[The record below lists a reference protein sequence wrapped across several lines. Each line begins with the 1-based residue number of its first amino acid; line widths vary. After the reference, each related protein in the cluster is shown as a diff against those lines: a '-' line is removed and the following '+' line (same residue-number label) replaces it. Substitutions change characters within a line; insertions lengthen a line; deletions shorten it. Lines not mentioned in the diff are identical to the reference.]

1 MHNWNAYPFFRLII
15 PFTAGILLSVFSDFP
30 SQFYSLNLLLVITS
44 VLFILLAA
52 TYFINSFRFRWFS
65 GIAVYCFL
73 FLFGYSLTVFRTPK
87 YDPSNISN
95 VSFNTE
101 IFVVRI
107 AEPLTE
113 KDKSYKTTGKLIAT
127 FDSIS
132 FVPAQGNLLLY
143 FEKDSSALSIEY
155 GDKLLVR
162 ARITPMAP
170 PGNPHQFNYK
180 KFLAHSGIYHQVFVK
195 KDEWKVNGEK
205 IANPL
210 FKFAYLARQKML
222 NILEGIGLNGDEFAV
237 ASAILL
243 GYDDLMDRELR
254 NKYAGAGALH
264 VLCVSGLH
272 VGIIFMF
279 LSLLLKPLDRKKAL
293 KLVRVVLILTGI
305 WVYALITGLSPSV
318 MRAGIMFS
326 LFALRDVRKKKSNP
340 YNILAASAFILL
352 AIDPYMITKIG
363 FQLSYAAVIAIISLF
378 QPIYALL
385 SFKNA
390 VLDYFWKLTVVSIA
404 AQIGTFPFAIFYF
417 HQFPVYFLLTNIL
430 VIPLVWLILN
440 TGILVLIL
448 SAVSNFLATK
458 LSYLLYLMLFGL
470 NGAVDLING
479 MTGATITGLVLS
491 LFQVIIIYLLIILF
505 SRAILL
511 KHAGQF
517 VYSMICLFILMGSFI
532 FVKAAKLQQYE
543 IIVYQVNG
551 HSGIEFINGQT
562 SFFLADSAMFSN
574 PQLIEFNIVS
584 NRVFSGI
591 RHTDKFLL
599 ASQNSPSDFPPNELV
614 QFYEPCFF
622 VFGKKRIAL
631 IDKTIASYKPK
642 IPIRVEVLVLMGNP
656 DISIEEL
663 ESRFTF
669 DLLVFD
675 ASNSFWNTKKWKVQ
689 CDKIKL
695 SYYDVKNNGYFRMAL

>member
-1 MHNWNAYPFFRLII
+1 MHSWNAYPFFRLII
-15 PFTAGILLSVFSDFP
+15 PFAAGILSAVFIDFP
-30 SQFYSLNLLLVITS
+30 FESSRNLLMVITLL
-44 VLFILLAA
+44 LFIPVAVA
-52 TYFINSFRFRWFS
+52 YFVSSFRFRWFI
-65 GIAVYCFL
+65 GFAVYSFL
-73 FLFGYSLTVFRTPK
+73 FLFGYSFTAFRTPK
-87 YDPSNISN
+87 YDHSNILS
-95 VSFNTE
+95 VGFDTE

-107 AEPLTE
+107 AEPLIE
-113 KDKSYKTTGKLIAT
+113 KGKSFKTTGKLISA
-127 FDSIS
+127 FDSIN
-132 FVPAQGNLLLY
+132 FVPTSGTILMY
-143 FEKDSSALSIEY
+143 FEKDSSTLLLNY
-155 GDKLLVR
+155 GDKLLVK
-162 ARITPMAP
+162 ARITLVAP
-170 PGNPHQFNYK
+170 PGNPYQFNYK
-180 KFLAHSGIYHQVFVK
+180 KFLAHSGIYHQVFIK
-195 KDEWKVNGEK
+195 KDEWKTSGEK
-205 IANPL
+205 MVNPI
-210 FKFAYLARQKML
+210 FQFAYLARQKML

-279 LSLLLKPLDRKKAL
+279 LSLLFKPLDRKKGL
-293 KLVRVVLILTGI
+293 KLIRVILILTGI

-318 MRAGIMFS
+318 MRAGVMFS
-326 LFALRDVRKKKSNP
+326 LFALRDVRKNKSNP

-378 QPIYALL
+378 RPIYALL
-385 SFKNA
+385 SFKNVA
-390 VLDYFWKLTVVSIA
+390 LDYFWKLTVVSIA

-448 SAVSNFLATK
+448 STISNFLATK

-470 NGAVDLING
+470 NGAVDLINILP
-479 MTGATITGLVLS
+479 GATITGLVLS
-491 LFQVIIIYLLIILF
+491 LFQVIIIYLLIILL
-505 SRAILL
+505 SRALL
-511 KHAGQF
+511 HKHADKF
-517 VYSMICLFILMGSFI
+517 VYSMLCLLILMGSFI
-532 FVKAAKLQQYE
+532 FLKAGKLKQHE
-543 IIVYQVNG
+543 MIVYQVNG

-562 SFFLADSAMFSN
+562 SFFLADSAMLNN

-584 NRVFSGI
+584 NRVYSGI

-599 ASQNSPSDFPPNELV
+599 ASQNSQSDFPPNELL

-622 VFGKKRIAL
+622 AFGKKRIAL
-631 IDKTIASYKPK
+631 IDNTIARYNPK
-642 IPIRVEVLVLMGNP
+642 IPIRVDVMVLMGNP

-663 ESRFTF
+663 KSRFTF
-669 DLLVFD
+669 DQLVFD
-675 ASNSFWNTKKWKVQ
+675 ASNSFWNTRKWKTQ
-689 CDKIKL
+689 CDEIKL
-695 SYYDVKNNGYFRMAL
+695 RYYDVKNNGYFRIAL